1 MRKLVGPCC
10 PCHGSCRP
18 ASCQAGGQAARLPW
32 LYRSLHTPHLLH
44 TGQAAS
50 QPSLHHPPASL
61 SLGCKPPHRPSDVPP
76 IDIALPSFL
85 PTSAPPQPPLRGPG
99 PRLRSQGTDVDS
111 RAGSLDSSRA
121 AQRPALVA
129 WTRCFPGS
137 LLCLQYI
144 WRVRTG
150 ELRGC
155 WREEG
160 DRLAVRGA
168 RPGTPGASSGAA
180 TAGTWRPR

>member
-1 MRKLVGPCC
+1 MAPVGQ
-10 PCHGSCRP
+10 P
-18 ASCQAGGQAARLPW
+18 AVRLEARLPGCHG
-32 LYRSLHTPHLLH
+32 YIGHCTLHTSSTLARP
-44 TGQAAS
+44 AR
-50 QPSLHHPPASL
+50 QPSLHRPPASL

-111 RAGSLDSSRA
+111 RAGSLDSSRSA
-121 AQRPALVA
+121 LRPALVA
-129 WTRCFPGS
+129 WTRCFHGS
-137 LLCLQYI
+137 LLCLQYL

-160 DRLAVRGA
+160 DRLAVRGVKA
-168 RPGTPGASSGAA
+168 RARGQ
-180 TAGTWRPR
+180 